1 MTSSSSQT
9 YVAAQPHTAHNRP
22 QNSIYRNELLIR
34 MCSADLALLQPH
46 LASVSLGLKA
56 HLEVAGSPIKTV
68 YFFESGLGSV
78 VGELRPGIE
87 AEIGIIGCEGMSGS
101 ALVMGDDRSPH
112 DCYVQLEARAFGID
126 ASTFTKALLTSPTL
140 RTFLLRYVHY
150 FHLQASFTALANA
163 RMNIVDRLSRWLV
176 MCDDRVEGNRLSI
189 THEFLSIM
197 LGVRRPGVTIALQ
210 ILEGQGLIRSNRG
223 EVVIVDRTGLVRLA
237 DGSYGRAE
245 AEYLRLVGPLAP
257 RYIHALKSPD

>member
-1 MTSSSSQT
+1 MTGPNSQSYSAT
-9 YVAAQPHTAHNRP
+9 RSNIAT
-22 QNSIYRNELLIR
+22 NSIYRNALLLR
-34 MCSADLALLQPH
+34 MCSADLALLHPH
-46 LASVSLGLKA
+46 LTSVSLGLKT

-87 AEIGIIGCEGMSGS
+87 AEIGVIGSDGMSGS
-101 ALVMGDDRSPH
+101 ALVMGDDRSTH

-126 ASTFTKALLTSPTL
+126 AGTFTNALLTSPTL

-150 FHLQASFTALANA
+150 FHLQASFTALTNA

-189 THEFLSIM
+189 THDFLSVM

-210 ILEGQGLIRSNRG
+210 TLEGQGLIRSNRG
-223 EVVIVDRTGLVRLA
+223 EVVILDRARLIALA

-245 AEYLRLVGPLAP
+245 AEYVRLIGQL
-257 RYIHALKSPD
+257 H

>member
-1 MTSSSSQT
+1 MTDSSSQT
-9 YVAAQPHTAHNRP
+9 HTAAQRDTG
-22 QNSIYRNELLIR
+22 QNSIYRNSLLLR

-46 LASVSLGLKA
+46 FESVSLGLKT
-56 HLEVAGSPIKTV
+56 HLEVAGSPISTV

-87 AEIGIIGCEGMSGS
+87 AEIGIIGCEGMTGS
-101 ALVMGDDRSPH
+101 ALVMGDDRSTH
-112 DCYVQLEARAFGID
+112 DCYVQLEARAFVID
-126 ASTFTKALLTSPTL
+126 AGLFTKALLTSPTL

-150 FHLQASFTALANA
+150 FHLQASFTALSNA

-176 MCDDRVEGNRLSI
+176 MCDDRVDGNSFAI
-189 THEFLSIM
+189 THEFLSVM

-210 ILEGQGLIRSNRG
+210 TLEGQGLIRSMRG
-223 EVVIVDRTGLVRLA
+223 EVVILDRARLIALA

-245 AEYLRLVGPLAP
+245 AEYARLVGKL
-257 RYIHALKSPD
+257 H